1 MKWQMYLCLYSLLY
15 IYTIYY
21 ILYTVYIYL
30 HQEKYHWILLDT
42 YITLYMHKKSTRMYY
57 DNQLDDPLSP
67 LAIPVENLGK
77 RILAGWQSAL
87 IHHFFIQTS
96 HHTQSSA
103 PGPSS
108 STCIHGLRS
117 CAPFPTH
124 TPSDSQQDKVMTT
137 SNNCHTPPLA
147 GPATLLRDTWSTGSR
162 NTSISPWFPALETSR
177 TVGHSMG
184 TTHRD
189 SEISITAEKIL
200 RVDEQ
205 IQPTTVRNGSVKQLG
220 SQKSCTSW

>member
-1 MKWQMYLCLYSLLY
+1 MESTSGDLTGLGPLGHQNFVTGKRCGCSWNDRCIDVCTFCCIYVCIYNY
-15 IYTIYY
+15 IYTHTKKNTIG
-21 ILYTVYIYL
+21 I
-30 HQEKYHWILLDT
+30 HWIPIYAQNELECTMTVAIT
-42 YITLYMHKKSTRMYY
+42 YQIT

-77 RILAGWQSAL
+77 RILAGWQGAL

-162 NTSISPWFPALETSR
+162 NTSISP
-177 TVGHSMG
+177 
-184 TTHRD
+184 
-189 SEISITAEKIL
+189 
-200 RVDEQ
+200 
-205 IQPTTVRNGSVKQLG
+205 
-220 SQKSCTSW
+220 